1 MSGLKAGEIGVMF
14 WAGNGPAETLDTLRD
29 LGFRCGQMGIP
40 GKLALDSRLMQEWKK
55 ALEQAHFTVYT
66 VFAAFEGE
74 SYADIPTVQ
83 RTVGFIP
90 HVTREVRERRMLE
103 VSDFAAHLSV
113 PAIATHVGFIPEDT
127 SHVDYFAVREM
138 VRRVCDHAVSH
149 QQTFALETGQERA
162 PVLLDFLLDVNR
174 RNLGVNFDPANMIL
188 YGTGD
193 PIESLE
199 VVGQHVVSVHCK
211 DGDWPPPG
219 VPGALGAERPLG
231 EGSVDLKAF
240 LGGLKKIGYK
250 GPLTIERE
258 SQDKEERP
266 RDIRE
271 AKTLLDDL
279 KVQTLG

>member
-1 MSGLKAGEIGVMF
+1 MSGLKAWETGVMF
-14 WAGNGPAETLDTLRD
+14 WAGDRPAETLDTLRE
-29 LGFRCGQMGIP
+29 LGFRCGQIGIP
-40 GKLALDSRLMQEWKK
+40 GQLALDSRMTQDWKK
-55 ALEQAHFTVYT
+55 ALEQANFTVYT

-90 HVTREVRERRMLE
+90 RVTREVRERRMLE

-127 SHVDYFAVREM
+127 SHPDYFAVREM

-162 PVLLDFLLDVNR
+162 SVLLDFLLDVNR
-174 RNLGVNFDPANMIL
+174 RNLGINFDPANMIL

-193 PIESLE
+193 PIESLV

-211 DGDWPPPG
+211 DGDWPPPE

-231 EGSVDLKAF
+231 QGSVDLKAF
-240 LGGLKKIGYK
+240 LAGLKKIGYK

-258 SQDKEERP
+258 THDKDQRL
-266 RDIRE
+266 R
-271 AKTLLDDL
+271 DL
-279 KVQTLG
+279 KEGRQLLEELKES